1 MVIIMKTK
9 RILRGI
15 LMMGIV
21 AIIATGC
28 ITSVHPLFT
37 NKELIFRPELIG
49 AWQDGDET
57 MVFRGIDST
66 HYSILDINK
75 TDTTRLIG
83 RLGKLGGHYFLDMT
97 IDPDEKKVNDLLGAY
112 IFPVHIFF
120 KVSLGDNQLNMDAF
134 AFSSDWLEKLIQEKR
149 IRIKHEVENKQVL
162 LTASTE
168 ELQKFVIKY
177 ADEPKA
183 FEDNPSVFNRITVP

>member
-1 MVIIMKTK
+1 MKTK
-9 RILRGI
+9 RLLRGI
-15 LMMGIV
+15 PMLGLVAVIV
-21 AIIATGC
+21 TGC

-37 NKELIFRPELIG
+37 DKELIFRPELIG
-49 AWQDGDET
+49 TWQNDNET

-66 HYSILDINK
+66 HYSVLYVEK
-75 TDTTRLIG
+75 TDTTELIG
-83 RLGKLGGHYFLDMT
+83 RLGKLGDHYYLDMT
-97 IDPDEKKVNDLLGAY
+97 IDPHDQKVNDLLGTY

-120 KVSLGDNQLNMDAF
+120 KVSFENGQLNMNAF
-134 AFSSDWLEKLIQEKR
+134 AFSSDWLEKLIQERR
-149 IRIKHEVENKQVL
+149 IRIKHEVENDQVL

-183 FEDNPSVFNRITVP
+183 FDSDPSSYKRITAP